1 MTDEKDLKK
10 GLTRKEVR
18 KKTEEAILEFLEVA
32 GTVRSGEIIDHIGD
46 TGLDLVSDRVCYEI
60 LEDMVESG
68 KIKKNIV
75 TRGNV
80 QYSTK
85 TWEDKEKERWG
96 RLEKAK
102 TYVNDLIESY
112 ELHQNLLSVEKKAEF
127 LHVIWATIQRTKDV
141 WIFEQFQPHSRFA
154 DEKGAG
160 MTSMIEFEQLE
171 QEVLNLIQ
179 KHKKVRKELSRLIM
193 NMLDNEHKTIYNFYV
208 QTITPEI
215 AFQQYKTGQISAEAY
230 ENYKKQ
236 MGI

>member
-1 MTDEKDLKK
+1 MTDEK
-10 GLTRKEVR
+10 GMNRKQMR
-18 KKTEEAILEFLEVA
+18 KHVETLILEFLSVA
-32 GTVRSGEIIDHIGD
+32 GLTRSGEIIDHVEGMPK
-46 TGLDLVSDRVCYEI
+46 TERVSDRVCYEI
-60 LEDMVESG
+60 LEDMVDSG
-68 KIKKNIV
+68 QIKKTVIN
-75 TRGNV
+75 RGNV

-96 RLEKAK
+96 RLERAK

-112 ELHQNLLSVEKKAEF
+112 ELHQNLLSIEKKAEF

-141 WIFEQFQPHSRFA
+141 WVFEQFQPNSTFA

-160 MTSMIEFEQLE
+160 MTSMKEFDRLE

-193 NMLDNEHKTIYNFYV
+193 NMLDNEHQTIYNFYK

-215 AFQQYKTGQISAEAY
+215 AFQQYKTGEMPAEQY
-230 ENYKKQ
+230 ENFKKE